1 MYHNI
6 IIKQQPAAFT
16 SCRFFVFGIRDWV
29 EDSNSPND
37 YVNKICDFLEDF
49 DQLYNR
55 GVTNEIILEKCKEV
69 EEKSE

>member
-1 MYHNI
+1 MKFNFKLRESYVLGGVEVLHEKLI
-6 IIKQQPAAFT
+6 
-16 SCRFFVFGIRDWV
+16 